1 VTPIVGMSQ
10 NDMRLLS
17 IPATLVG
24 IAVAILFFK
33 VYGVFTRPDVPWP
46 VAIIVNQFAPGVSIG
61 SKVADARHAVAAMT
75 YVPHLGFVGIPG
87 SRGSNLPNGY
97 SVKFSQVRLLLDE
110 ETRRLPNPD
119 PAKARIDAVE
129 IVSGDPSAASDIG
142 QALTMTFRTAPRQ
155 GCLRTSDEDRVRDV
169 QVWPT
174 PNERG
179 GLALIS
185 DHRATVADR
194 ERGPQMT
201 SVIGFVGKF
210 DGGRTLRGNYTDASC
225 LLVLQSQ

>member
-1 VTPIVGMSQ
+1 
-10 NDMRLLS
+10 MRLLS
-17 IPATLVG
+17 IPATLIG
-24 IAVAILFFK
+24 IAFAILFFK
-33 VYGVFTRPDVPWP
+33 VYGIFTRPDVPRP
-46 VAIIVNQFAPGVSIG
+46 VALIVDQFAPGVAIG
-61 SKVADARHAVAAMT
+61 AKVADVRHYVAAMT

-87 SRGSNLPNGY
+87 NRGANLPNGY
-97 SVKFSQVRLLLDE
+97 SVRFAQVRLLLDE
-110 ETRRLPNPD
+110 ETRRLPNPN

-129 IVSGDPSAASDIG
+129 IVSGESSAASDIG
-142 QALTMTFRTAPRQ
+142 QAFTMTFRAAPRV
-155 GCLRTSDEDRVRDV
+155 GCLRTADDDRLRDV

-185 DHRATVADR
+185 DRRASAAD
-194 ERGPQMT
+194 RGPQMT

-225 LLVLQSQ
+225 LLVMQSR

>member
-1 VTPIVGMSQ
+1 
-10 NDMRLLS
+10 MRLLS

-24 IAVAILFFK
+24 IAIAIIFFK
-33 VYGVFTRPDVPWP
+33 VYGLLTRPEVPRP
-46 VAIIVNQFAPGVSIG
+46 VAIIVDQFAPGVSIG
-61 SKVADARHAVAAMT
+61 AKVADVRHYVAGMS
-75 YVPHLGFVGIPG
+75 YVPHLGYVGIPG
-87 SRGSNLPNGY
+87 NRGGNLPNGY
-97 SVKFSQVRLLLDE
+97 SVRFAQVRLLLDE
-110 ETRRLPNPD
+110 ETRRLPNPN

-129 IVSGDPSAASDIG
+129 IVSGESSAASDIG
-142 QALTMTFRTAPRQ
+142 QALTMTFRAAPRV
-155 GCLRTSDEDRVRDV
+155 GCLRTSDEDRLRDV

-185 DHRATVADR
+185 DHRATAADR